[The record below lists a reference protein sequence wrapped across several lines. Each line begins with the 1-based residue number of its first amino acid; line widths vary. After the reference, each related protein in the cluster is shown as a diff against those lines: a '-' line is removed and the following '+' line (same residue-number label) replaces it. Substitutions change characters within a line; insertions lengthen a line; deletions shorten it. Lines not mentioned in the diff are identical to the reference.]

1 MSNFLIKTP
10 GRTGSHIFTD
20 YLRKNHYNNVK
31 HCQEMWVPDNT
42 ENWIFILSKRRNWFD
57 MACSRVITS
66 HTKQYGPYKIT
77 EKLQVNT
84 DIESLVDSAGYA
96 KNWYTTFETQ
106 SKKYTWKAV
115 YTIYYEDLKT
125 DKSILQSL
133 DNCIQDYDFD
143 KTMISPYIFKETII
157 DYENLKTQFL
167 EWQQDVNLNDE

>member
-42 ENWIFILSKRRNWFD
+42 ENWIFILSKRRNWFN

-84 DIESLVDSAGYA
+84 DIESLIDSAGYA
-96 KNWYTTFETQ
+96 RLDDVDFTVFSSDELEALKNLSSDSMDFE
-106 SKKYTWKAV
+106 
-115 YTIYYEDLKT
+115 
-125 DKSILQSL
+125 
-133 DNCIQDYDFD
+133 N
-143 KTMISPYIFKETII
+143 
-157 DYENLKTQFL
+157 
-167 EWQQDVNLNDE
+167 